1 MNLNHRAARHFA
13 WPLSL
18 IALVLVILALT
29 AGSASAS
36 DPIAG
41 CASEAGYFLQ
51 DANAFP
57 LTMAVDS
64 AGNQDGWV
72 CVKFLSTPETAAV
85 GLLVIDNRVA
95 R

>member
-1 MNLNHRAARHFA
+1 MNLIHRVARCFA
-13 WPLSL
+13 GPLSL
-18 IALVLVILALT
+18 IVLVLAILALT

-41 CASEAGYFLQ
+41 CATEAGYFLQ

-57 LTMAVDS
+57 LTMAVDN
-64 AGNQDGWV
+64 AGNHDGWV
-72 CVKFLSTPETAAV
+72 CVKFLNTPETAAV
-85 GLLVIDNRVA
+85 GLIVIDDRVA